1 MTTLIIVLVLVS
13 VAIPAAL
20 AFAHWR
26 QQKRDRI
33 QLRLHRGRSRL
44 LGEEIEQRA
53 AELIQYDD
61 EMLAPARF
69 DADRALN
76 ELHVAMMDRHAH
88 VLNSQDLAHLQ
99 RHKIAIQ
106 EHALS
111 QLLAREMSDQPG
123 DLDDVAGTVQGQ
135 EGAETEPRRDRQDRI
150 EGLLDKI
157 AESSSK
163 TKPKGRSR

>member
-20 AFAHWR
+20 AIAHWR
-26 QQKRDRI
+26 LQKRDRI

-44 LGEEIEQRA
+44 LGEEIERRV
-53 AELIQYDD
+53 AELIRYDD

-69 DADRALN
+69 DADRALD
-76 ELHVAMMDRHAH
+76 ELHVVMMDRHAH
-88 VLNSQDLAHLQ
+88 ILNSQDLAHLQ

-111 QLLAREMSDQPG
+111 QLLAREMSDQSG
-123 DLDDVAGTVQGQ
+123 AVDDVA
-135 EGAETEPRRDRQDRI
+135 ETTQRHEAADVEPRRDRQDRI
-150 EGLLDKI
+150 NGLLDKI

-163 TKPKGRSR
+163 TKPKGRSG

>member
-1 MTTLIIVLVLVS
+1 VTTLIIVLVLVS
-13 VAIPAAL
+13 VTIPAAL
-20 AFAHWR
+20 AFVHWR
-26 QQKRDRI
+26 LQKRDRI

-53 AELIQYDD
+53 AELIRYDD

-69 DADRALN
+69 DADRALD

-111 QLLAREMSDQPG
+111 QLLAREMTDAVV
-123 DLDDVAGTVQGQ
+123 DDDTAAQSPSAV
-135 EGAETEPRRDRQDRI
+135 EEPRRDRQDRI
-150 EGLLDKI
+150 DGLLDKI
-157 AESSSK
+157 AESSAK
-163 TKPKGRSR
+163 AKPKGGRRSR